1 MELITKGD
9 EQSLLRAHPP
19 SESQL
24 PPHPAP
30 QAGERPAS
38 SPSPLPPSARAGSAE
53 GAAPGQA
60 LPSPETSTSFW
71 VGTYRSFLVILFLEI
86 GDRTFFIAALL
97 SMKSPHRLVFAG
109 AWGALFVMTAISCA
123 LGVAAP
129 LLMPR
134 SLTHWAGAV
143 LFVGFGVQ
151 LLWKAYNMKAVE
163 GTAEELEEVEG
174 ELKETDARV
183 RYAQFAKF
191 VDPIVVQA
199 FVMTFLAEWGDR
211 SQIATIT
218 MAADYNPWGITL
230 GGSVGHACATAGAVV
245 GGRLL
250 ATRINERTVAI
261 CGGLC
266 FLLFGLLAI
275 LEDPSID
282 YSSAVPALFG
292 RGGGGSEAEE
302 LADAELAAAEVAA
315 AAQAAEAA
323 AEALNATAKCVSC
336 PSPAPAWPGPKRR
349 EMSAAGP
356 PVCDPLVF
364 SPPDSPDVFPPAAV
378 AGLS

>member
-1 MELITKGD
+1 M
-9 EQSLLRAHPP
+9 
-19 SESQL
+19 
-24 PPHPAP
+24 
-30 QAGERPAS
+30 
-38 SPSPLPPSARAGSAE
+38 
-53 GAAPGQA
+53 
-60 LPSPETSTSFW
+60 
-71 VGTYRSFLVILFLEI
+71 GTYRSFLVILFLEI

-143 LFVGFGVQ
+143 LFVGFGLQ
-151 LLWKAYNMKAVE
+151 LLWKAYQMPPSE

-230 GGSVGHACATAGAVV
+230 GGSVGHACATAGAVI

-261 CGGLC
+261 CGGVC
-266 FLLFGLLAI
+266 FLIFGILAI
-275 LEDPSID
+275 LEDPNID
-282 YSSAVPALFG
+282 YAAAVPALFR
-292 RGGGGSEAEE
+292 RGGGAGNEKAEI
-302 LADAELAAAEVAA
+302 ADAEEATLQVAA

-323 AEALNATAKCVSC
+323 AEALNATVKCAQASAS
-336 PSPAPAWPGPKRR
+336 SPLQR
-349 EMSAAGP
+349 
-356 PVCDPLVF
+356 
-364 SPPDSPDVFPPAAV
+364 
-378 AGLS
+378 

>member
-1 MELITKGD
+1 MRAG
-9 EQSLLRAHPP
+9 LLLSSPNNLAHR
-19 SESQL
+19 L
-24 PPHPAP
+24 A
-30 QAGERPAS
+30 PAS
-38 SPSPLPPSARAGSAE
+38 PAEAE
-53 GAAPGQA
+53 GAAPGEA
-60 LPSPETSTSFW
+60 KPPTDTATSFW

-143 LFVGFGVQ
+143 LFLGFGLQ
-151 LLWKAYNMKAVE
+151 LLWKAYQMKPVE

-218 MAADYNPWGITL
+218 MAADYNPWGITI
-230 GGSVGHACATAGAVV
+230 GGSIGHACATAGAVV

-261 CGGLC
+261 CGGVC
-266 FLLFGLLAI
+266 FLAFGLLAI

-282 YSSAVPALFG
+282 YAAAVPALFG
-292 RGGGGSEAEE
+292 RGGGSQAAE
-302 LADAELAAAEVAA
+302 LADAEIAAADVAV

-323 AEALNATAKCVSC
+323 ALALNATAKCVRT
-336 PSPAPAWPGPKRR
+336 G
-349 EMSAAGP
+349 
-356 PVCDPLVF
+356 
-364 SPPDSPDVFPPAAV
+364 
-378 AGLS
+378 